1 MTKGDGRKGTKS
13 LKGVLTI
20 MIFNQLGKARRFTI
34 SSVLLLCASLFLV
47 FYVVATIYFTN
58 EYFDARRTN
67 RIQAAKIAK
76 LSSEFLK
83 RTQSL
88 ERSKQRIALL
98 DDYIRESKEQG
109 RESTGTST
117 ESPLH
122 EIVDIEELEIKR
134 DGSTIDVTFRIVN
147 RQSNEESV
155 EGYIFVLARIKDS
168 DQPQAWVYPRS
179 PLWEGLPID
188 YKSGHRFYIWNFMSI
203 SSELRLGE
211 WIDEPLLL
219 EILVYDRDGTLILK
233 KATEVAN
240 APLPF

>member
-1 MTKGDGRKGTKS
+1 MTKSDGRKGTRS

-34 SSVLLLCASLFLV
+34 SSALLLCASLFLV

-58 EYFDARRTN
+58 KYFDTRRAN

-76 LSSEFLK
+76 LSREFLK
-83 RTQSL
+83 TTQSL

-109 RESTGTST
+109 PESTGNST
-117 ESPLH
+117 ESALH
-122 EIVDIEELEIKR
+122 EIVDIEELEIKT
-134 DGSTIDVTFRIVN
+134 DGSTMDVTFRIVN

-155 EGYIFVLARIKDS
+155 EGYIFVLASERDS
-168 DQPQAWVYPRS
+168 DQSEVWVYPSS
-179 PLWEGLPID
+179 PLEDGLPAN
-188 YKSGHRFYIWNFMSI
+188 YRSGHRFFIRNFMSI

-211 WIDEPLLL
+211 WIDEPLIL
-219 EILVYDRDGTLILK
+219 EILVYERDGTLILK
-233 KATEVAN
+233 RVVEV
-240 APLPF
+240 